1 MIQNQIKG
9 MKNTANTYT
18 ASFTAGALFREEC
31 KVLIPLLLAGDEEA
45 IRNEKETGAQLRIN
59 ARASRLRTIREVRNR
74 FEATPK
80 AVWERYTETSDKTEQ
95 ALLLLFAALKTY
107 TVLHDFQ
114 VEVVAPRWQRYNRE
128 LSKTDFL
135 SFLYRKSE
143 EHPEIDDWSQ
153 STQEKLATVTIRML
167 AEAGLLQD
175 GKLKEVT
182 VPFSFWVFFME
193 IDEPWF
199 LDAVLLPE
207 DLKQRIGYQTV

>member
-9 MKNTANTYT
+9 MKNTENTYR

-31 KVLIPLLLAGDEEA
+31 KILIPLLLASDEEA

-80 AVWERYTETSDKTEQ
+80 AVWERYMETSDKTEQ

-114 VEVVAPRWQRYNRE
+114 VEVVAPRWHRYNRE
-128 LSKTDFL
+128 LSKSDFL

-153 STQEKLATVTIRML
+153 STQEKLATVTIRIL

-175 GKLKEVT
+175 DKLKEVT
-182 VPFSFWVFFME
+182 APFSFWVFFME
-193 IDEPWF
+193 INEPWF

-207 DLKQRIGYQTV
+207 DLKQRIGHQAV

>member
-1 MIQNQIKG
+1 MISNQIMD
-9 MKNTANTYT
+9 MKNTTNAYT

-45 IRNEKETGAQLRIN
+45 IRNEKETGTQLRIN
-59 ARASRLRTIREVRNR
+59 ARASRLRTIREVRSR
-74 FEATPK
+74 FEETPK
-80 AVWERYTETSDKTEQ
+80 SVWERYTETLDNNEQ

-107 TVLHDFQ
+107 TLLHDFQ
-114 VEVVAPRWQRYNRE
+114 MEVVAPRWHRYNRE
-128 LSKTDFL
+128 LSKADFL

-143 EHPEIDDWSQ
+143 IHPEIDDWSQ

-167 AEAGLLQD
+167 VETGLLKD
-175 GKLKEVT
+175 GNLQEAAAS
-182 VPFSFWVFFME
+182 FSFWMFFME

-207 DLKQRIGYQTV
+207 DLKQRIGYQAA